1 MPSLHTKHTH
11 KYTMNMNTGLNQ
23 LASLYNKDEEAKNNK
38 QTTTKT
44 NKQCTSQSKTAIQ
57 QCMEREEGMS
67 VLLIILLIRS
77 HIVLH

>member
-38 QTTTKT
+38 QKTTT
-44 NKQCTSQSKTAIQ
+44 NKQCASQSKTAIQ